1 MFNSSGKNKNT
12 YCQMSVI
19 SLGAH
24 PLFSFS
30 TIAKPP
36 TAYNTPSQLIKLT
49 ELLSWGSS
57 GKGAHLPN
65 RAISMIKI
73 LSVYIFFPSKC
84 SQRQSP

>member
-1 MFNSSGKNKNT
+1 
-12 YCQMSVI
+12 MSVI

-24 PLFSFS
+24 SLFSFS

-36 TAYNTPSQLIKLT
+36 TAYNTPSQLTRLT

-57 GKGAHLPN
+57 GKGDHLPN

-73 LSVYIFFPSKC
+73 LSLSFFFFF
-84 SQRQSP
+84 